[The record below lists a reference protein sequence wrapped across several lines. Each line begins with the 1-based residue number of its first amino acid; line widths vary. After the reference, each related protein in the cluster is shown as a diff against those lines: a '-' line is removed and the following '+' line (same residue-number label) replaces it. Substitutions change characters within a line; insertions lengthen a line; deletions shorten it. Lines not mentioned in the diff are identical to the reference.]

1 MSIDPAALLG
11 PDGRIASRLAGYEV
25 RHEQLQMAE
34 AVARAITSESHL
46 MVEAGTGVGK
56 SFAYLVPAILA
67 ATELGKKI
75 VVSTRTINLQEQL
88 IGKDIPFL
96 RSVMPREFAT
106 RLVKGR
112 SNYISIRRLEAAVA
126 RAGAAA
132 GSKEA
137 NQLTQLLQWSRQTK
151 DGSRSDLSFAPLPE
165 VWDTVESDSGNCLKQ
180 ACPRYRQCFF
190 FKTARRT
197 RAAQVF
203 VVNHALYM
211 SDLAL
216 KGQGAP
222 GVLPEHDVVIFDEA
236 HELADIAAAHL
247 GLRVASGAIANLLNS
262 LDNPKTKSGLLAFHH
277 LEEAQLQVRRTLL
290 ATDAFFDS
298 VAEWKIR
305 HGAPNGRVRSPTGL
319 ADPLSE
325 ELRKLA
331 TAIGQHLDS
340 IEAPEQKIEL
350 ESAKARSEALARDLT
365 AWLRHDVSDS
375 VYWVDVTLTPNRS
388 VVLACS
394 PLDLGP
400 VLRRDLFDR
409 VPTCVLTS
417 ATLSVGTPPDF
428 RFAKSRLGLSSELPT
443 MHLGSPFDFQRQVTL
458 YLAKGL
464 PDPSSQSQVYESAA
478 IRAIPQFVRKTQ
490 GKALVLFTS
499 HQMMNAATRSLGPWF
514 RSQKITLLSQ
524 SSGTPSGKLLNMF
537 RSDIN
542 SVLFGT
548 DGFWQG
554 VDVPGEALSSVII
567 TRLPFDAPTEP
578 LLEARLE
585 EITRRG
591 GEPVPGSPV
600 AGGGPE
606 IQARRWE
613 IDPIEDRFGIDRNP
627 RSARVDEALRQGIPA
642 LDPCVPNVRGRDRV
656 ARTTAMIHWRPRAK
670 KGVVLSLHP
679 GLVSFPG
686 FSSTIGFRG
695 HHTDF

>member
-1 MSIDPAALLG
+1 MSIDCAGLLG
-11 PDGRIASRLAGYEV
+11 PGGPIASRLPGYEV
-25 RHEQLQMAE
+25 RREQLQMAE
-34 AVARAITSESHL
+34 AVARAIESDSHL

-56 SFAYLVPAILA
+56 SFGYLVPAILA

-88 IGKDIPFL
+88 IGKDLPFL
-96 RSVMPREFAT
+96 RSVIPREFAPL
-106 RLVKGR
+106 LVKGR
-112 SNYISIRRLEAAVA
+112 SNYVSIRRLEAAVA

-132 GSKEA
+132 GAKDT

-165 VWDTVESDSGNCLKQ
+165 VWDAVESDSGNCLKQ
-180 ACPRYRQCFF
+180 ACPSYRQCFF
-190 FKTARRT
+190 FKMVRRA
-197 RAAQVF
+197 RAAQIF

-216 KGQGAP
+216 KVQGAP

-236 HELADIAAAHL
+236 HELADVAAAHL

-262 LDNPKTKSGLLAFHH
+262 LDNPKTKGGLLAFHR
-277 LEEAQLQVRRTLL
+277 LEEAQHQARRTLL

-298 VAEWKIR
+298 VAEWKTR
-305 HGAPNGRVRSPTGL
+305 QGSANGRVRAPTGL

-331 TAIGQHLDS
+331 TAIGLRLDS
-340 IEAPEQKIEL
+340 IETPEQKIEL
-350 ESAKARSEALARDLT
+350 ESSKARCEAFARHLT
-365 AWLRHDVSDS
+365 AWLRHTVSDG
-375 VYWVDVTLTPNRS
+375 VYWVDVTLTPSRS

-400 VLRRDLFDR
+400 ILQRDLFDQ

-417 ATLSVGTPPDF
+417 ATLSVGTPPRFD
-428 RFAKSRLGLSSELPT
+428 FAKSRLGLGSDLPT
-443 MHLGSPFDFQRQVTL
+443 LHLGSPFDFQRQVTL
-458 YLAKGL
+458 YLVKGL
-464 PDPSSQSQVYESAA
+464 PDPSSKPQAYETAA
-478 IRAIPQFVRKTQ
+478 IQAIPQFVRKTQ

-514 RSQKITLLSQ
+514 QSQKITLLSQ
-524 SSGTPSGKLLNMF
+524 SSGTPRDKLLNKF

-548 DGFWQG
+548 DSFWQG

-567 TRLPFDAPTEP
+567 TRLPFDVPTQP

-591 GEPVPGSPV
+591 GNRFRDHQVPEAVLKFKQGVGRLIRSKTDLGLIV
-600 AGGGPE
+600 
-606 IQARRWE
+606 IL
-613 IDPIEDRFGIDRNP
+613 DP
-627 RSARVDEALRQGIPA
+627 RVLTKPYGKEFLLSIPA
-642 LDPCVPNVRGRDRV
+642 CQ
-656 ARTTAMIHWRPRAK
+656 T
-670 KGVVLSLHP
+670 
-679 GLVSFPG
+679 LVEEVESQAPE
-686 FSSTIGFRG
+686 S
-695 HHTDF
+695 